1 MILEEMLHASA
12 KRVEEEYTSMM
23 RRRACC
29 AAGVMLQFTIQRT
42 LYLSFRKRH
51 LLLRKQLDFLTNDVN
66 TSRRARKRASYRS
79 SDAFSSITAF
89 LYASP
94 SIAFAKHMILVVFP
108 VPGGPYHGN
117 GRSKPTARR
126 MWGRFPFFAITCR
139 RSMESSL
146 PTISDNYSDER
157 PPLFTTSWGLY
168 FSIHGCSIRVR
179 RI

>member
-1 MILEEMLHASA
+1 MRSRRHAAVYDTESTLPI
-12 KRVEEEYTSMM
+12 R
-23 RRRACC
+23 
-29 AAGVMLQFTIQRT
+29 LIQNDEFV
-42 LYLSFRKRH
+42 LSFRKRH

-108 VPGGPYHGN
+108 VPGGPYNGN

-126 MWGRFPFFAITCR
+126 MWGRFPLRSPAGVRWSPHCR
-139 RSMESSL
+139 QSL
-146 PTISDNYSDER
+146 TTTPMSVLR
-157 PPLFTTSWGLY
+157 CLLPPGVCTFQST
-168 FSIHGCSIRVR
+168 VAP
-179 RI
+179 

>member
-1 MILEEMLHASA
+1 MRSRRHATVYDTESTLPI
-12 KRVEEEYTSMM
+12 R
-23 RRRACC
+23 
-29 AAGVMLQFTIQRT
+29 LIQNDEFV
-42 LYLSFRKRH
+42 LSFRKRH

-108 VPGGPYHGN
+108 VPGGPYNGN

-146 PTISDNYSDER
+146 PTISDNYSNER

>member
-29 AAGVMLQFTIQRT
+29 AAGVMLQFMTQEMSLPICLIQNNEFV
-42 LYLSFRKRH
+42 LSFRKRY
-51 LLLRKQLDFLTNDVN
+51 LLLRKQLDFLTNDVD
-66 TSRRARKRASYRS
+66 TSRRAITSISYRS

-94 SIAFAKHMILVVFP
+94 SIAFARHMILVVFP

-117 GRSKPTARR
+117 GWSKPTARR
-126 MWGRFPFFAITCR
+126 M
-139 RSMESSL
+139 
-146 PTISDNYSDER
+146 
-157 PPLFTTSWGLY
+157 
-168 FSIHGCSIRVR
+168 
-179 RI
+179 

>member
-1 MILEEMLHASA
+1 
-12 KRVEEEYTSMM
+12 MM

-29 AAGVMLQFTIQRT
+29 AAGVMLQFTIQRA
-42 LYLSFRKRH
+42 LYLSASSRMTSLCCPSGSVTFFCAN
-51 LLLRKQLDFLTNDVN
+51 QLDFLTNDVN

-108 VPGGPYHGN
+108 VPGGPYNGN

-146 PTISDNYSDER
+146 PTISDNYSNER